1 MYKNNYNITILIRIT
16 TLKGGWEG
24 MLPIRNQSEL
34 LNKNSKLVT
43 SNSLQYIKYTTGTL
57 LQG

>member
-1 MYKNNYNITILIRIT
+1 MSVKRIHYPV
-16 TLKGGWEG
+16 K